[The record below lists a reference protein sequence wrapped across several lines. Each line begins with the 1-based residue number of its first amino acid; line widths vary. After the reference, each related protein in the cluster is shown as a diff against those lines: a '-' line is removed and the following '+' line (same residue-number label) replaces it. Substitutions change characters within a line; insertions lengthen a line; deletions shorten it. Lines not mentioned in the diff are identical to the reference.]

1 MAEARDVILNQGLQ
15 LFNRR
20 ILVRMYDD
28 ILREEY
34 EEFLEYAQ
42 LRRKLY
48 VKMEDAAIEEELE
61 AEAFES
67 EQAGLSESQETL
79 SNSD

>member
-42 LRRKLY
+42 IRRKLY

-61 AEAFES
+61 AEAFER
-67 EQAGLSESQETL
+67 EQADLSESQETL